1 MKNELRGF
9 SKIFSFT
16 LKNQMGK
23 KGYKVTTIV
32 VALLFLLLP
41 ALIMTGIEYFDQP
54 EKGGIAETQQN
65 VPEAGQEAMD
75 LSSLKNIYV
84 VDQSEEGILTT
95 EGFAG
100 FDYEAVTGTDLSH
113 VNFQDYA
120 ADLAGANTAATGSG
134 DTLILLIDQQG
145 MEYQLHLLIPENSTL
160 PESIA
165 EYAEGLL
172 STYANGVISQIN
184 GSVDIL
190 ENDSADAE
198 DNVSP
203 MDSAKQILGMLIPYV
218 NIMVLY
224 FFVLFYGQGVSQSVI
239 MEKSSKLMDVFL
251 VSVKP
256 AAMILGKVT
265 AICFAGVLQMTIW
278 ICSLIGGFALGVL
291 GATTINSQTDML
303 LITLIRSFGNMTSGM
318 FSVGGIL
325 VTILIILAG
334 LLLYCALAGIGGAIA
349 GKPEDLSSTNITFTL
364 ILIGSFFAVLM
375 AGGLDG
381 LESGAVWMDWVPFTS
396 VMVTPSRVLL
406 GSVSVWKGLGCF
418 AVIVVTAIFFTL
430 LAGKMY
436 KVMAL
441 YKGDL
446 PNGKQIAEMIRQKN
460 A

>member
-172 STYANGVISQIN
+172 STYANGVT
-184 GSVDIL
+184 
-190 ENDSADAE
+190 
-198 DNVSP
+198 VSYTHL
-203 MDSAKQILGMLIPYV
+203 S
-218 NIMVLY
+218 
-224 FFVLFYGQGVSQSVI
+224 FYGAVRS
-239 MEKSSKLMDVFL
+239 
-251 VSVKP
+251 
-256 AAMILGKVT
+256 
-265 AICFAGVLQMTIW
+265 CF
-278 ICSLIGGFALGVL
+278 
-291 GATTINSQTDML
+291 
-303 LITLIRSFGNMTSGM
+303 
-318 FSVGGIL
+318 
-325 VTILIILAG
+325 
-334 LLLYCALAGIGGAIA
+334 
-349 GKPEDLSSTNITFTL
+349 
-364 ILIGSFFAVLM
+364 
-375 AGGLDG
+375 
-381 LESGAVWMDWVPFTS
+381 
-396 VMVTPSRVLL
+396 
-406 GSVSVWKGLGCF
+406 
-418 AVIVVTAIFFTL
+418 
-430 LAGKMY
+430 
-436 KVMAL
+436 
-441 YKGDL
+441 
-446 PNGKQIAEMIRQKN
+446 
-460 A
+460 